1 MPTRG
6 PKPIPTKVLALRGS
20 WLAKTR
26 PDEPQPPAMIP
37 PMPPELDKQ
46 GKKIWRVLTRDLAAI
61 GLLASLDQHALARY
75 IQLWQRWQRLH
86 AIIQEKGETY
96 EVVKRYKIEA
106 TYDEATDTFTPERWD
121 MYVAHSGLRAETR
134 VWLALSDRL
143 LRLEQQ
149 FGMTPS
155 GRAAIGILLAGA
167 QHYADDQEAP
177 NPKRFLNLG

>member
-1 MPTRG
+1 MAQRG
-6 PKPIPTKVLALRGS
+6 PKPTPTKVLELRGS

-26 PDEPQPPAMIP
+26 QHEPQPPAAIP
-37 PMPPELDKQ
+37 KMPQELDKE
-46 GKKIWRVLTRDLAAI
+46 GKKIWRWLTRDLDAI

-75 IQLWQRWQRLH
+75 IQLWQRWHHLH
-86 AIIQEKGETY
+86 AFIVAHGETY
-96 EVVKRYKIEA
+96 EVTKRYKVEA
-106 TYDEATDTFTPERWD
+106 TYDEATDTFTPD
-121 MYVAHSGLRAETR
+121 HYVEYIAYSGLRAETR

-167 QHYADDQEAP
+167 TKYAEQEKP
-177 NPKRFLNLG
+177 DPKRFLNLG